1 MWQSI
6 VSRGM
11 WAGCLF
17 GYCEPVDRRARK
29 GARDDKMVGKRN
41 DQRFNPLLFSPFNPH
56 SSIYWSI
63 ASPRAFSPRDK
74 TELLQNRPD

>member
-1 MWQSI
+1 
-6 VSRGM
+6 M

-41 DQRFNPLLFSPFNPH
+41 DQRFNPLLFSLFTLQ
-56 SSIYWSI
+56 SSLFHLLVHCI
-63 ASPRAFSPRDK
+63 ATGFAIAM
-74 TELLQNRPD
+74 TNRKMS